1 MITSEGLN
9 LKDNSAPLLS
19 KWFRLR
25 LLSIKKHLHHCHL
38 CDHKS
43 YTLWVIQHPVTLIHH
58 CTDFICRLWYWL
70 LDKSMFLVLQNW
82 KKVVKDSSASACV
95 CLVLLTLTVET
106 LEVYRL
112 IGNLPAKLIL
122 LKSPFALWWCQD
134 LSEDLVT
141 GTHSV
146 MSR

>member
-9 LKDNSAPLLS
+9 IKYNSASLLS

-25 LLSIKKHLHHCHL
+25 HLSIKKHLHHCHL

-70 LDKSMFLVLQNW
+70 LDKSMFLVLQSW
-82 KKVVKDSSASACV
+82 EKSCQRFFSLCLCLLSAVNSHNGNTWG
-95 CLVLLTLTVET
+95 LQ
-106 LEVYRL
+106 

-134 LSEDLVT
+134 LSEDIIT